1 MDRRIK
7 KTKAAIQEAYFSLLI
22 EKETPKITITELT
35 ERANVDRKTF
45 YLHYNSV
52 EDIVKEALEEQTEHL
67 LSILKQEDYF
77 SHPFEFEKVFQSMN
91 QLLEQDLPLY
101 RLIAGN
107 PLFRSFWD
115 QFQNILFRT
124 IVDMYKEISPVPLEE
139 LEIYSKFYSAGII
152 AIYSDWLTGAKNV
165 PIEQLGQIAGKLI
178 EEGVPELI
186 K

>member
-45 YLHYNSV
+45 YLHYSSV

-101 RLIAGN
+101 RLIAKN
-107 PLFRSFWD
+107 PLFRNFWD
-115 QFQNILFRT
+115 QFQDILART
-124 IVDMYKEISPVPLEE
+124 MVDMYKEISPVPLEE

-152 AIYSDWLTGAKNV
+152 AVYSDWLTSAKSV
-165 PIEQLGQIAGKLI
+165 PIEQLAQIAGKLI
-178 EEGVPELI
+178 GEGVPELI